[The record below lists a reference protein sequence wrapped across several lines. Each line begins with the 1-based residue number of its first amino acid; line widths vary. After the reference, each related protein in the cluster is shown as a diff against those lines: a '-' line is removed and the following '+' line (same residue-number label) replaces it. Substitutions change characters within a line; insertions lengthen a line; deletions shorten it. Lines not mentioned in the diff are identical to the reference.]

1 MRCVGGKKGEMEQ
14 ERRQWTRIRPTQ
26 LVYVELGTDNGG
38 MVRDLSE
45 SGIGF
50 CAVSPVAVG
59 EKITIVF
66 TPHGE
71 RQLEGIA
78 ELAWTDVT
86 GKVGG
91 LRFLEVS
98 DEFRRELHSWLR
110 GNSVPVA
117 SVAQHAPAAAT
128 PMDRMEQPPRE
139 TLRELLKPAKE
150 GQFKTLRANAMR
162 IAVDAAA
169 PVKKKE
175 PAPRKSVD
183 TPVLSYGVSEIISR
197 EVKPR
202 LPKPAIVE
210 QAREASHR
218 GATNVLRA
226 AGAIFVV
233 MLLVILF
240 LFRQGAGDSLIWL
253 GKKISREPRTLPIQQ
268 SDGQVQTPSPVADT
282 SKVDTHREQES
293 GVVKKSV
300 LGPLS
305 TTVPGHIVAPA
316 QTSQPSAT
324 GEFPSGTQGAI
335 KKGSSK
341 ARSHPEAIRPKVVT
355 EDKAETVRLLWAEV
369 ARGEISASVALADMY
384 VHGDRVP
391 KNCAQARVL
400 LSAAAKKGNKI
411 AVRKLIDLD
420 SEGGGCSNSAPQ

>member
-1 MRCVGGKKGEMEQ
+1 MEQ

-26 LVYVELGTDNGG
+26 LVYVEMGTDNGG
-38 MVRDLSE
+38 MVRDISE
-45 SGIGF
+45 TGIGF

-59 EKITIVF
+59 EKITFVF
-66 TPHGE
+66 TPDGE
-71 RQLEGIA
+71 RQLEGNA

-98 DEFRRELHSWLR
+98 DEFGGELHSWLR
-110 GNSVPVA
+110 RNTVPVG
-117 SVAQHAPAAAT
+117 SVAQHALAAAT

-139 TLRELLKPAKE
+139 TPRELLKPAKE
-150 GQFKTLRANAMR
+150 GQFKTLRCNAMR

-183 TPVLSYGVSEIISR
+183 TPVLSYAVSEIISR

-210 QAREASHR
+210 HAREASRR
-218 GATNVLRA
+218 GATNVVRA
-226 AGAIFVV
+226 AGAMFVV
-233 MLLVILF
+233 MLLGILF
-240 LFRQGAGDSLIWL
+240 LFRQGAGDSLVWL
-253 GKKISREPRTLPIQQ
+253 GRKISGEPRTLPIQQ
-268 SDGQVQTPSPVADT
+268 SDGQVQTPSPMADT

-300 LGPLS
+300 LAPLS

-316 QTSQPSAT
+316 RTSQPSAT
-324 GEFPSGTQGAI
+324 GEFLSGKLGAV
-335 KKGSSK
+335 KKGSSR
-341 ARSHPEAIRPKVVT
+341 AGSHPEAIRPKVVT
-355 EDKAETVRLLWAEV
+355 EDKAETVRLLWAGV
-369 ARGEISASVALADMY
+369 ARGEISTAVALADMY
-384 VHGDRVP
+384 AHGDSVP
-391 KNCAQARVL
+391 KNCMQARVL
-400 LSAAAKKGNKI
+400 LSVAAKKGNKI

-420 SEGGGCSNSAPQ
+420 SEGGGCNNSAPQ

>member
-1 MRCVGGKKGEMEQ
+1 MEQ

-26 LVYVELGTDNGG
+26 LVYVEMGTDNGG
-38 MVRDLSE
+38 MVRDISE
-45 SGIGF
+45 TGIGF

-59 EKITIVF
+59 EKITFVF
-66 TPHGE
+66 TPDGE
-71 RQLEGIA
+71 RQLEGNA

-98 DEFRRELHSWLR
+98 HEFGGELHSWLR
-110 GNSVPVA
+110 RNTVPVG
-117 SVAQHAPAAAT
+117 SVAQHALAAAT

-139 TLRELLKPAKE
+139 TPRELLKPAKE
-150 GQFKTLRANAMR
+150 GQFKTLRCNAMR

-183 TPVLSYGVSEIISR
+183 TPVLSYAVSEIISR

-210 QAREASHR
+210 HAREASRR
-218 GATNVLRA
+218 GATNVVRA
-226 AGAIFVV
+226 AGAMFVV
-233 MLLVILF
+233 MLLGILF
-240 LFRQGAGDSLIWL
+240 LFRQGAGDSLVWL
-253 GKKISREPRTLPIQQ
+253 GRKISGEPRTLPIQQ
-268 SDGQVQTPSPVADT
+268 SDGQVQTPSPMADT

-293 GVVKKSV
+293 GVVKKSA
-300 LGPLS
+300 LAPLS

-316 QTSQPSAT
+316 RTSQ
-324 GEFPSGTQGAI
+324 GTQGAV
-335 KKGSSK
+335 KKRSSG

-355 EDKAETVRLLWAEV
+355 EDKAETVRLLWAGV
-369 ARGEISASVALADMY
+369 ARGEISTTVTLADMY
-384 VHGDRVP
+384 AHGDRVP
-391 KNCAQARVL
+391 KNCMQARVL